1 MFGATEFGMDTT
13 ELVSRTVSTAPLAPG
28 APAGG
33 SVEVKVAPAG
43 QAAPVVAAPV
53 QVAQKSFFTTPV
65 IVGLGAVALF
75 FLIRR

>member
-13 ELVSRTVSTAPLAPG
+13 ELVNRAVPTTPLASG
-28 APAGG
+28 TPAGG
-33 SVEVKVAPAG
+33 AVEVKVESAG

-53 QVAQKSFFTTPV
+53 QAAQKSFFTTPV